1 MSSLK
6 FNEKQLFERLF
17 EMDSGYLLDFSN
29 SSLQEL
35 LNDFQIDLGS
45 DRYNK
50 YGSSKAKRFRAFW
63 EVEPDEVVVPVLE
76 ALLDNANQTR
86 EITPRDNE
94 LALQY
99 INRMKGNEAHRN
111 LDVEMPV
118 AEEAVINDR
127 IWGNNKLR
135 VFLSHKAEHKV
146 ETAKIQEELAA
157 YGIASFVAHNDI
169 EPTREWQDEI
179 ENALHTMDVLIALM
193 TEGFQQSNWT
203 DQEIGFALGRKKQVI
218 AVRMGTDPYG
228 FIGRYQAVTAT
239 WDNATDGIVK
249 ALMKHEKMLDI
260 YIELMRECNSFA
272 RGNKLAEFLPY
283 MEALNSAQVNKIIAV
298 FNHNDQI
305 YGSNGFIGHEPSK
318 YGKGLAYHLSRVTG
332 KTYDYNDDGEIK
344 EVS

>member
-1 MSSLK
+1 MSSLR

-29 SSLQEL
+29 ASLQEF

-94 LALQY
+94 FALQY

-118 AEEAVINDR
+118 AEETVINDR
-127 IWGNNKLR
+127 IWGNSKLR
-135 VFLSHKAEHKV
+135 VFLSHKAEHKI
-146 ETAKIQEELAA
+146 ETAKIQEELAT

-179 ENALHTMDVLIALM
+179 ENALHTMDVLVALM
-193 TEGFQQSNWT
+193 TEEFQQSNWT

-249 ALMKHEKMLDI
+249 ALMKHERMIDI
-260 YIELMRECNSFA
+260 YIELMRKCNSFA
-272 RGNKLAEFLPY
+272 RGNKLAEYLPY
-283 MEALNSAQVNKIIAV
+283 IESVTDTQAKEMVKIFHNNNQVSGSA
-298 FNHNDQI
+298 
-305 YGSNGFIGHEPSK
+305 GFIGDDSVR
-318 YGKGLAYHLSRVTG
+318 YGKGLVYHLNRTSTR
-332 KTYDYNDDGEIK
+332 KYKFDDDWNIK
-344 EVS
+344 EV